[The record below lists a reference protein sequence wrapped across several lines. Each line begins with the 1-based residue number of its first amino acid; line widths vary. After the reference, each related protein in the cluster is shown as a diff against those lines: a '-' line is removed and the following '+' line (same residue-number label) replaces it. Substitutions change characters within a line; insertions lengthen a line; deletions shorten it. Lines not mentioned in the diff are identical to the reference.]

1 LNINEAVVAAAAA
14 SPTTENN
21 ENQLLNS
28 TQIQLFIS
36 II

>member
-1 LNINEAVVAAAAA
+1 LNINEAVVAAAA

-28 TQIQLFIS
+28 TQIQFIS